1 MESIILMSKLLLVMS
16 LCLSLSACN
25 FFAPPAPEQT
35 LAADYALV
43 GTQLADAR
51 TTATAAVDRLLVT
64 QEAAQTAV
72 REVDAE
78 FGRIN
83 ATVIALGTQAIN
95 PALVTPVPIAGAGGT
110 PAATLL
116 PITPG
121 AVAQGSGS
129 TGGGVPTPTLAPI
142 APVNPNA
149 PTLRNVV
156 TTAQVG
162 ADDCAVGATS
172 TFSTTAAGVY
182 VVATAFNLSQQ
193 NTVSYRWLLDGA
205 EVWADSWSP
214 ASTVNGACIWYYL
227 TPDQVALTA
236 GAWAVEIAIDGAVI
250 GPPSAFTIT
259 P

>member
-1 MESIILMSKLLLVMS
+1 MWKWIAGVC
-16 LCLSLSACN
+16 LCVSLSACN

-35 LAADYALV
+35 LAADHSLM
-43 GTQLADAR
+43 GTQVAVAR
-51 TTATAAVDRLLVT
+51 ITATVAVDRLLVT
-64 QEAAQTAV
+64 QDAAQTAV

-95 PALVTPVPIAGAGGT
+95 PALVTPVPVVGAGGT
-110 PAATLL
+110 PVATLL

-129 TGGGVPTPTLAPI
+129 TAGSVPTPTLAPV
-142 APVNPNA
+142 APVDPNA
-149 PTLRNVV
+149 PALRNVV
-156 TTAQVG
+156 TAAQVG
-162 ADDCAVGATS
+162 ADDCAIGPTS
-172 TFSTTAAGVY
+172 TFSSTAAGVY
-182 VVATAFNLSQQ
+182 VVATAFNLSPQ
-193 NTVSYRWLLDGA
+193 NQVSYRWTLDGA
-205 EVWADSWSP
+205 EVWVDSWSP

-236 GAWAVEIAIDGAVI
+236 GAWAVELAIDGAVI